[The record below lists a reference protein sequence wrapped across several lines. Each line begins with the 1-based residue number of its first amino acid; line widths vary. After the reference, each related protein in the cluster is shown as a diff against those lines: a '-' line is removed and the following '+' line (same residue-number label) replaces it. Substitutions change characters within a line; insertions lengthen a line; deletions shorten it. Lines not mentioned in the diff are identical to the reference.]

1 MNVWLIA
8 ALALLPALLACGL
21 LCFLSAA
28 LTGLVAMELAS
39 AVSVVELM
47 LFSEGTHRQPFV
59 DLALVL
65 AVMGFVGLLAFARL
79 MEGERGP

>member
-8 ALALLPALLACGL
+8 ALALLPVLFVCGL
-21 LCFLSAA
+21 ACFLSGA

-39 AVSVVELM
+39 ATCVVELM
-47 LFSEGTHRQPFV
+47 LFSEGTHRQPFI

-65 AVMGFVGLLAFARL
+65 AVMGFVGSLAFARL
-79 MEGERGP
+79 MEHGP